1 MQSTPTCRITACMTA
16 GGEVVVQFETVL
28 LYAQKKLIVQKVVAP
43 HKFHCETQENIYAH
57 TNVSL
62 SELKTKLYLP
72 MLSQKGLDNPSG
84 FLNGH
89 TYFNSLLD
97 DFLSASLPR

>member
-1 MQSTPTCRITACMTA
+1 MTA

-62 SELKTKLYLP
+62 SELKTQLCPCCDKKDL
-72 MLSQKGLDNPSG
+72 
-84 FLNGH
+84 
-89 TYFNSLLD
+89 TTLLV
-97 DFLSASLPR
+97 S